1 MVHSTGVAAQ
11 EIQEGMTTQQYNEVI
26 LALVV
31 LYLTAL
37 NAIVKIIQGRQS
49 THVESET
56 MPPVLP
62 MELFRVSQCDVIT
75 LVRNHKKRLVNHF
88 QEKANS
94 VIESICDQ
102 HTKLK
107 QCIAS
112 EPELETSFR
121 SCASGDF
128 EIAWL
133 PGGSRFQDLQMFC
146 VGLATVM
153 PTTSRVEGDFSLVN
167 YRKNDHCSNL
177 SDFALEGVMHSHQLR
192 ELQNAVDNLE

>member
-1 MVHSTGVAAQ
+1 M
-11 EIQEGMTTQQYNEVI
+11 
-26 LALVV
+26 
-31 LYLTAL
+31 
-37 NAIVKIIQGRQS
+37 
-49 THVESET
+49 
-56 MPPVLP
+56 
-62 MELFRVSQCDVIT
+62 
-75 LVRNHKKRLVNHF
+75 VNHF
-88 QEKANS
+88 QEKANN

-112 EPELETSFR
+112 EPRLETSFR
-121 SCASGDF
+121 TCASGDF

>member
-1 MVHSTGVAAQ
+1 M
-11 EIQEGMTTQQYNEVI
+11 
-26 LALVV
+26 
-31 LYLTAL
+31 
-37 NAIVKIIQGRQS
+37 
-49 THVESET
+49 
-56 MPPVLP
+56 
-62 MELFRVSQCDVIT
+62 
-75 LVRNHKKRLVNHF
+75 VNHF
-88 QEKANS
+88 QEKANN

-112 EPELETSFR
+112 EPRLETSFR
-121 SCASGDF
+121 TCDF